1 MAKYYIPTEEVKED
15 LRLTE
20 QEAKDLQ
27 DQLDILNK
35 NPIDNKM
42 EIYLKQ
48 GKLAKRKEFITLLKD
63 ILKERT
69 DA

>member
-63 ILKERT
+63 ILKLRS
-69 DA
+69 